1 MKYFIEMWR
10 GNKFNKT
17 GIIWW
22 NLRDGWP
29 LISDAIVDYYNSKKM
44 AYYYIRNVQKDICIF
59 MNDAKDGNHPLV
71 AVNDTRHA
79 SEGEV
84 KVTDVASGK
93 QILKES
99 SMYQL
104 MVECRSHR
112 YPNKRD
118 RVFY

>member
-1 MKYFIEMWR
+1 M
-10 GNKFNKT
+10 
-17 GIIWW
+17 
-22 NLRDGWP
+22 DGL

-93 QILKES
+93 QIFEGKF
-99 SMYQL
+99 Y
-104 MVECRSHR
+104 VPANGRSADLIATQTKGTG
-112 YPNKRD
+112 YFINSL
-118 RVFY
+118 